1 MLRRFAL
8 AIVLL
13 ALTTTAFAQTA
24 IPTPDEFLGY
34 KLGDRFTPWD
44 RILDYFDELAKRSNL
59 ITVQRFGATYE
70 GRPLV
75 LATITSAKNRAALDE
90 IRKSVV
96 SLGDPSATTPARAAD
111 VAKSTP
117 AIAWLAF
124 GIHGNESSSAEAAML
139 VASTLLR
146 DPNSAKLL
154 DDLVILIDPLEN
166 PDGRERYVQWFLRM
180 RGVEAN
186 PNPEASEH
194 TEPWPGGR
202 YNHYLIDMNRDWTW
216 LSQRETQARIAEYQ
230 RWNPQVFVDFHEMSP
245 RSTYFFPPD
254 ANPINVNL
262 PKEVERWLETF
273 GRANAEAFT
282 QRGWPFFVAESYDL
296 FYPGYGDSWP
306 AMHGAV
312 GMTYE
317 MAGGGRAG
325 SAYLRDDNTV
335 LTLNDRLMRHYT
347 TAITTLRTAS
357 ANREGLLQF
366 TYNSVK
372 SQSDNGRNV
381 FFILPGSPNFDTMIS
396 LLQRQGI
403 QVGTLGAALTT
414 RATRTEADAAESH
427 TFPAGTA
434 VVTTRQPLGG
444 LAQTLLEKTPTFS
457 KGFLEEQR
465 QKAEADEADSFYDI
479 TSWSLPLAMNVET
492 WSANA
497 PVAADVKPYAK
508 SSPSSFRKASYG
520 YVVDAQ
526 DPNLYRFVGKMLAN
540 NVRFNVSEDA
550 VTVGDRKLARGSV
563 IVLKANNGDGLD
575 ATLER
580 IAHESA
586 IAVMPVESGW
596 TGGTAFGSERIH
608 YIRDPKIALV
618 GGAGTSATS
627 YGMLW
632 HTLDV
637 DTPIPHTTLQLE
649 TIRNVDL
656 SRYLVLILP
665 DGSGYSDRL
674 GKRGIEKL
682 QTWLRGGG
690 TLIAVKDASAFLREK
705 DVDISKLK
713 PWTAP
718 KKKDDDA
725 TVEERYNEFR
735 IPGSAFRT
743 TMNERS
749 YLTFGVPRPPS
760 VMIEGSAAFVA
771 LPHKIDNIVTI
782 DAKNPLVSGVAWPES
797 LDRLKGSPFLT
808 AEPFGRGKV
817 ITFADEP
824 NYRLFWRGTLPLF
837 LNAVLYSP
845 SFDRD

>member
-1 MLRRFAL
+1 MLRRIVIAAAL
-8 AIVLL
+8 F
-13 ALTTTAFAQTA
+13 ALTTTAFAQSA

-34 KLGDRFTPWD
+34 KLGERFTPYD

-59 ITVQRFGATYE
+59 ITVEKFGETYE

-75 LATITSAKNRAALDE
+75 LATITSAKNRATLDQ
-90 IRKSVV
+90 IRHNVV
-96 SLGDPSATTPARAAD
+96 SLADPSATPSTRAAEI
-111 VAKSTP
+111 ARSTP
-117 AIAWLAF
+117 AVTWLAF
-124 GIHGNESSSAEAAML
+124 GIHGNESSSAEASML

-146 DPNSAKLL
+146 DPDSAKLL
-154 DDLVILIDPLEN
+154 DDLVVLIDPLEN
-166 PDGRERYVQWFLRM
+166 PDGRERYVQWFRRM
-180 RGVEAN
+180 RGMEAN
-186 PNPEASEH
+186 PNPDASEH

-202 YNHYLIDMNRDWTW
+202 FNHYLIDMNRDWTW

-262 PKEVERWLETF
+262 PKEVEKWLETF

-306 AMHGAV
+306 SMHGAV

-325 SAYLRDDNTV
+325 SAYQRDDDTV

-347 TAITTLRTAS
+347 TAMTTLRTAS
-357 ANREGLLQF
+357 ANREALLQF

-372 SQSDNGRNV
+372 SQSENGRNV
-381 FFILPGSPNFDTMIS
+381 FLVAPGSPNFDSMIS

-403 QVGTLGAALTT
+403 QVSMLGAPLTT
-414 RATRTEADAAESH
+414 RATRVETDAAESR
-427 TFPAGTA
+427 TFPIGTA

-444 LAQTLLEKTPTFS
+444 LVQTLLEKTPTFT

-492 WSANA
+492 WSAPA
-497 PVAADVKPYAK
+497 PLTADVKPFAK
-508 SSPSSFRKASYG
+508 AAAAAFRKASYG
-520 YVVDAQ
+520 YVIDAQ
-526 DPNLYRFVGKMLAN
+526 EPNLYRFIGRMLAN
-540 NVRFNVSEDA
+540 NIRFSVSEDA
-550 VTVGDRKLARGSV
+550 VTMGERKLSRGSV
-563 IVLKANNGDGLD
+563 IVLKANNRTTLD
-575 ATLER
+575 STLE
-580 IAHESA
+580 A
-586 IAVMPVESGW
+586 IARDTRVDIVPVESGW
-596 TGGTAFGSERIH
+596 AGGTAFGSERIQ
-608 YIRDPKIALV
+608 YVRDPKIALV

-637 DTPIPHTTLQLE
+637 DTPMPHTTLQLE
-649 TIRNVDL
+649 TLRNVDL
-656 SRYLVLILP
+656 SKYLVLVLP
-665 DGSGYSDRL
+665 DGGGYQEKL
-674 GKRGIEKL
+674 GKRGIERL
-682 QTWLRGGG
+682 QTWIRAGG
-690 TLIAVKDASAFLREK
+690 TLVAVKDASAFLRDK

-713 PWTAP
+713 AWAPP

-725 TVEERYNEFR
+725 SGEERYNEFR

-743 TMNERS
+743 VMNERS
-749 YLTFGVPRPPS
+749 YLTFGVPRPPA
-760 VMIEGSAAFVA
+760 VLVEGSAAYTA
-771 LPHKIDNIVTI
+771 LPHKVDNILTI
-782 DAKNPLVSGVAWPES
+782 DTKTPLVSGVAWPES
-797 LDRLKGSPFLT
+797 IDRLKGSPFLT
-808 AEPFGRGKV
+808 EEPYGRGKV

-837 LNAVLYSP
+837 MNAVIYGP

>member
-1 MLRRFAL
+1 MLRRIVL
-8 AIVLL
+8 AVALL

-34 KLGDRFTPWD
+34 KLGDRFTPYD
-44 RILDYFDELAKRSNL
+44 RILDYFDELAKHSNL
-59 ITVQRFGATYE
+59 ITVEKFGETYE

-75 LATITSAKNRAALDE
+75 LATITSAKNRAALDQ
-90 IRKSVV
+90 IRRNVV
-96 SLGDPSATTPARAAD
+96 SLGDPSATNATRAAE

-117 AIAWLAF
+117 AVAWLAF
-124 GIHGNESSSAEAAML
+124 GVHGNESSSAEAAML

-146 DPNSAKLL
+146 DPESAKLL
-154 DDLVILIDPLEN
+154 DDLVVLIDPLEN
-166 PDGRERYVQWFLRM
+166 PDGRERYVQWFRRM
-180 RGVEAN
+180 RGVQPNAN
-186 PNPEASEH
+186 PDASEH

-273 GRANAEAFT
+273 GKANAEAFT

-306 AMHGAV
+306 SMHGSV

-335 LTLNDRLMRHYT
+335 LTLGDRLLRHYT
-347 TAITTLRTAS
+347 TAMTTLRTAS
-357 ANREGLLQF
+357 ANREALLQF
-366 TYNSVK
+366 TYNSMK

-381 FFILPGSPNFDTMIS
+381 FLVAPASPNFDTMIA

-403 QVGTLGAALTT
+403 QVSTLNAPLTT
-414 RATRTEADAAESH
+414 RATRIDTDAAESK
-427 TFPAGTA
+427 TFPIGTA
-434 VVTTRQPLGG
+434 VITTRQPLGG
-444 LAQTLLEKTPTFS
+444 LVQTLLEKTPTFT

-492 WSANA
+492 WS
-497 PVAADVKPYAK
+497 VAAPLTADIKPYATPAA
-508 SSPSSFRKASYG
+508 SPFRKASYG

-526 DPNLYRFVGKMLAN
+526 EPNVYRFIGRMLASG
-540 NVRFNVSEDA
+540 VRFSVSEDG
-550 VTVGDRKLARGSV
+550 VTIGDRKLARGSV
-563 IVLKANNGDGLD
+563 IVLKGNNTADLD
-575 ATLER
+575 ATLAR
-580 IAHESA
+580 ISGETVTN
-586 IAVMPVESGW
+586 IIPVESGW
-596 TGGTAFGSERIH
+596 AGGTAFGSERIH
-608 YIRDPKIALV
+608 YVRDPKIALV

-649 TIRNVDL
+649 TLRNVDL
-656 SRYLVLILP
+656 SKYLVLILP
-665 DGSGYSDRL
+665 DGTGYSDRL

-682 QTWLRGGG
+682 QAWLRGGG
-690 TLIAVKDASAFLREK
+690 TLIAVKDASGFLRDK
-705 DVDISKLK
+705 DVEISKLK
-713 PWTAP
+713 PWAPP

-725 TVEERYNEFR
+725 TAEERYNEFR

-743 TMNERS
+743 SMSERS

-760 VMIEGSAAFVA
+760 VLIEGSSAF
-771 LPHKIDNIVTI
+771 LPLAHRVDNIVTI
-782 DAKNPLVSGVAWPES
+782 ESKTPLVSGVAWQES
-797 LDRLKGSPFLT
+797 IDRLKGSPFLT
-808 AEPFGRGKV
+808 SEPFGRGNV

-837 LNAVLYSP
+837 MNAVLYSP
-845 SFDRD
+845 SFERD